1 MITLS
6 DKEQLLLQ
14 AAITNATVP
23 DLANSIDFEKVAEV
37 TGHAN
42 KGVARTMFKRLMD
55 KIQNGGQPTK
65 TLTPP
70 KPKKRKAD
78 DMADKGDKSNAKV
91 AEEELG
97 EEAKDLKAK
106 IKEESQQD
114 ALESE

>member
-1 MITLS
+1 
-6 DKEQLLLQ
+6 
-14 AAITNATVP
+14 
-23 DLANSIDFEKVAEV
+23 
-37 TGHAN
+37 
-42 KGVARTMFKRLMD
+42 MFKRLMD
-55 KIQNGGQPTK
+55 KIQKGGQPTK

-78 DMADKGDKSNAKV
+78 DMADKGDKSNAKGEIKNYCSTLMLISLTVGTRNSRAKTYSV